1 MFEFS
6 GIFSFEMSELLV
18 L

>member
-6 GIFSFEMSELLV
+6 GV
-18 L
+18 